1 MYTSSDIIGGL
12 SDIAVAAFNIKYGH
26 LISKMGR

>member
-1 MYTSSDIIGGL
+1 MYTSSDIGGL
-12 SDIAVAAFNIKYGH
+12 SDIAVAAFNVKYGH